1 MSVVTKEAQVSNLI
15 NQLTQFAATLYSLSQ
30 QAAFI
35 NAQWTNLSAATALA
49 AYPTTAVLTTGVLG
63 TADGTPVVTNPID
76 TRVAPGNDLNRP
88 ISSNNTAALLQL
100 ATNLQAIC
108 NGATVAA
115 DGAMP
120 QLIAMRP

>member
-120 QLIAMRP
+120 QLIAMCL